1 MPDNETYGA
10 RLEKKID
17 NLRTDMHTLS
27 NHVSRLT
34 FINEAQKTA
43 ADENKKDIDVLAA
56 KVTILENRSALQD
69 GGISVLKIILGI
81 FAGTVISACLWVGS
95 SIIQLNQSQSLMQ
108 EKITRL
114 EEIGK

>member
-1 MPDNETYGA
+1 MLDSETYGV

-17 NLRTDMHTLS
+17 NLQTDVHTLS

-34 FINEAQKTA
+34 FINEVQKTA
-43 ADENKKDIDVLAA
+43 ADVNKQDIDVLAA
-56 KVTILENRSALQD
+56 KVTILENRSAVQD
-69 GGISVLKIILGI
+69 GGMSVLKIIISI

-95 SIIQLNQSQSLMQ
+95 SIIQIHQSQTLMK

-114 EEIGK
+114 EEISK